1 MMIVC
6 DFCMQHQEDGECG
19 LGLRIPKHMSCR
31 EFAPG
36 LVKFCS
42 NPNDFASTAQIVQ
55 MSSFF
60 GIKGMELKKVK
71 VMAARAEEMRSK
83 APASQTDSLTINKS

>member
-1 MMIVC
+1 MIIC
-6 DFCMQHQEDGECG
+6 DFCTQHRETGECG
-19 LGLRIPKHMSCR
+19 LGLRKPRHMSCR

-36 LVKFCS
+36 LDRFCS

-71 VMAARAEEMRSK
+71 VMAAQAEETRSK
-83 APASQTDSLTINKS
+83 APLMS

>member
-1 MMIVC
+1 
-6 DFCMQHQEDGECG
+6 
-19 LGLRIPKHMSCR
+19 MSCR

-36 LVKFCS
+36 LDKFCS
-42 NPNDFASTAQIVQ
+42 NPNDFANTAQIVQ

-71 VMAARAEEMRSK
+71 VMAERAEETRSK
-83 APASQTDSLTINKS
+83 APHVQADALPINE